1 MTVKSSGSLAFSE
14 IQTEF
19 TGSNPISL
27 SEYYAGGSYVTAGTT
42 GINGA
47 IPSSGAISVSKFYG
61 TQKTLAILELTAGLY
76 SYNFVGDP
84 INQYQYNAVGYTTG
98 YSIGTCSPGTIQGQT
113 IYELY
118 QINDIIDFQD
128 KFIFTFGSGPYSQS
142 YFTTIQ
148 IYVGASLI
156 KTYNSSEATL
166 NVYGNSWT
174 WDIAYGSGP
183 FTSGDSYTV
192 IIK

>member
-14 IQTEF
+14 IQAEF
-19 TGSNPISL
+19 GGSNPISL
-27 SEYYAGGSYVTAGTT
+27 SEYYAGGLYVTAGTT

-47 IPSSGAISVSKFYG
+47 VPSSGAISVSKFYG
-61 TQKTLAILELTAGLY
+61 TQKTLAILSLTAGSY
-76 SYNFVGDP
+76 AYNFVGDP
-84 INQYQYNAVGYTTG
+84 YNQYQYTAVGYSTG
-98 YSIGTCSPGTIQGQT
+98 YSMGTCSPNTIQGQT
-113 IYELY
+113 IYELF
-118 QINDIIDFQD
+118 QINDLIDLQD
-128 KFIFTFGSGPYSQS
+128 KFILSFGSGPYSQS

-156 KTYNSSEATL
+156 QTYNSSEANL

-174 WDIAYGSGP
+174 WDIAYGTGP
-183 FTSGDSYTV
+183 LVNGDSYTV